1 MLDPARTSPALV
13 SIETFGLRLAHGS
26 LVARRVT
33 SAAQGDP
40 DDDAA
45 RAIGLAA
52 DSATGVV
59 LHSTSW
65 RWERGEIV
73 LTYVCCPDPLDHD
86 VDLVQPE
93 CGHPGPSDPTQPGA
107 GRATP
112 AQVLH
117 HGIDHLAWLADHH
130 DDLVEASRLA
140 HPELWSRIT
149 RAGRHRAG
157 QLRR

>member
-1 MLDPARTSPALV
+1 MLDLHPPSPARISV
-13 SIETFGLRLAHGS
+13 ETFGLRFAEGS
-26 LVARRVT
+26 LAARRVL
-33 SAAQGDP
+33 SCLRGDP

-45 RAIGLAA
+45 RAIGLAETA
-52 DSATGVV
+52 PSDAV

-65 RWERGEIV
+65 RWERGDIV
-73 LTYVCCPDPLDHD
+73 LTYVCCPDPLA
-86 VDLVQPE
+86 VEAALVQPE
-93 CGHPGPSDPTQPGA
+93 DGHPGPSDPTLPGA

-130 DDLVEASRLA
+130 DELVVASRVA
-140 HPELWSRIT
+140 HPELWDRIT